1 MTLGRIRRNPQD
13 ALVQRSAQTLN
24 EQHRSLVARVRGAG
38 AADWLLWAGLPM
50 ALVAGLLL
58 GLFSSFA
65 VVAFAAGLLV
75 LAYLFLLEQ
84 WALLAVVV
92 VGAGLLVDFFMLFP
106 LPLNFPALATG
117 LALLF
122 LAALFLTQSASRP
135 WIRVPHLG
143 WWIAV
148 LVLTLPQAV
157 RGGLEV
163 NGGIYYVQV
172 FVNALL
178 LYVVGVQVARDV
190 SLLRRLFSILAGF
203 ATLIAIHSILQART
217 GNVLH
222 PTHFWDNYMA
232 SVHYFRLSGSQSIRA
247 GSFFLN
253 PDSDGTFLAVMLF
266 IPVSLLV
273 EAPSK
278 LLKAL
283 YAVEALLILLGLFF
297 TYSLISL
304 AAVGVGTLLFIVLV
318 TKGRYRFYALG
329 LIGVLVL
336 AIAVALPE
344 VVHLLASRSSGATQE
359 ISLRLGSWETALR
372 VILAYPFTGLG
383 FGFHAYLDGAE
394 PYRSALQYTTLSHP
408 HDSFLEFA
416 ALGGIPVLLVM
427 LVLFAKSFWRAITN
441 YRAGE
446 RSQRILVG
454 GGITALTIMT
464 LNSVASNSWTLA
476 PLVLIGWLLFGALCS
491 PALIPPLRQRALAK
505 HPLSE
510 EKPLPDEEGAALLSG
525 GVES

>member
-1 MTLGRIRRNPQD
+1 MAFGRIQRNPQEPL
-13 ALVQRSAQTLN
+13 AQQSAQTLQKKN
-24 EQHRSLVARVRGAG
+24 RSLADSIREAS
-38 AADWLLWAGLPM
+38 AADWLLWAGLPV
-50 ALVAGLLL
+50 ALVVGLLL

-84 WALLAVVV
+84 RALLAVVIV
-92 VGAGLLVDFFMLFP
+92 CAGLLVDFFQLFP

-122 LAALFLTQSASRP
+122 LGASFLWQSASRP

-143 WWIAV
+143 WWIAI
-148 LVLTLPQAV
+148 LVLTFPQAI

-172 FVNALL
+172 FLNALL
-178 LYVVGVQVARDV
+178 LYMVGVQVARDV
-190 SLLRRLFSILAGF
+190 SQLRRLFSILAGF

-222 PTHFWDNYMA
+222 PTHFWDTYMA

-253 PDSDGTFLAVMLF
+253 PDSDGTFLAIMLF
-266 IPVSLLV
+266 LPIALLV
-273 EAPSK
+273 EAPSR

-283 YAVEALLILLGLFF
+283 YAAEALLILLGLFF

-304 AAVGVGTLLFIVLV
+304 AAVGVGALLFIVLV
-318 TKGRYRFYALG
+318 AKGRYRFYALG

-344 VVHLLASRSSGATQE
+344 LVHLLASRSSGATQE

-394 PYRSALQYTTLSHP
+394 PFRSPLQYTTLSHP

-416 ALGGIPVLLVM
+416 ALAGIPVLLLM
-427 LVLFAKSFWRAITN
+427 LVLLAKSFWRAFKN

-446 RSQRILVG
+446 RSQRILIG
-454 GGITALTIMT
+454 GGITALAVMT
-464 LNSVASNSWTLA
+464 LNSFASNSWTLA

-491 PALIPPLRQRALAK
+491 PALIPPLRQRAIVK
-505 HPLSE
+505 QR
-510 EKPLPDEEGAALLSG
+510 LPEAQPAADEDKAALLPEE
-525 GVES
+525 VES